1 MTNVDVSTWA
11 APAAPAAPSRP
22 GPDGPALSFGQERIW
37 FTEQLTPGTAAY
49 LLWSTTRL
57 RGPLDVDLLRAALD
71 GVAARHDSLRMRFA
85 DNGDGEPV
93 VRVSPEVRVPVTVV
107 DAASPEHA
115 RELVAGDLRTPF
127 DLGAAPLL
135 RALVLRLDGCD
146 HVLHLTMHHIV
157 GDGWSLDLLLG
168 EVAAQYGALRDGGAP
183 PAAPTMGYV
192 DYAAWQR
199 DRLDAGAAAAGTAYW
214 AGALAGVPPLEL
226 PTDRPRPAMQS
237 YAGGTHRFAVDAEL
251 TDGLRRLG
259 RAHRATLYMT
269 LLTGL
274 QAVLF
279 RHSGQRDFAV
289 GSPVAGRVVP
299 ELENLIGLFVNTLAL
314 RADLSPVAATAGS
327 PAAEPSFAA
336 LLRRTRGTVV
346 RGLAHQE
353 IPFERLV
360 RELNV
365 PRDVSRSP
373 VFQVLFTL
381 QNYARTGGR
390 WPQGLRVEGL
400 GADAPAAR
408 FDLSLY
414 VSEADDGLRGMFV
427 YNSDLFD
434 AETIARLAAGL
445 VTLLRAAVA
454 RPELPVVDLDLLDP
468 TERDRVLAL
477 SRPDDEPPAPGGGA
491 GATGA
496 ARTLAELI
504 APHVAAT
511 PDAPAVVCGAQA
523 VSYREL
529 DRRANR
535 LAHWLRG
542 RGVGPDALVGVLL
555 EQSVE
560 LAVTL
565 LGVLRAGGAYLP
577 LDPEQPPA
585 RLGLMLADARPAA
598 VLTST
603 ELRDRLP
610 AGAGAEA
617 TFLDAIT
624 AEVAAH
630 PDTPPPGGAS
640 GENLAYVIY
649 TSGSTGVPKGVAV
662 AHRQVLRYLNGVAD
676 RFAVVPAARYAL
688 LQSMS
693 FDFAVTVFYLALATG
708 GTVHLLQRRCTGA
721 ELAAQLRAQRIDYL
735 KITPSHL
742 AALAADSPAAQ
753 LLPARALIL
762 GGEASDLERI
772 VPLAAAGA
780 TRVFNHY
787 GPTEATVGVAAYEVR
802 ADAPAAGPVP
812 TGRPLPH
819 ARVHL
824 LDERM
829 RPVPVGVP
837 GELYLG
843 GDRLARGYLN
853 RPGLTAERFV
863 PDPYGPPGARLYRTG
878 DLGRWSADGQLMF
891 LGRRDHQVKIRG
903 YRVELGEVEAALRDC
918 PGVQQAAVLLR
929 AERLVAYLEPTPG
942 AAVPAPAELRRVLAD
957 RLPEHMVPGRW
968 VVLDRLP
975 LQEHGKVDRRALPE
989 PTDDAPAGERVP
1001 PVGPVE
1007 TLIAGI
1013 WRAVL
1018 GVAEVGVTDDFFDL
1032 GGHSLLATQVVA
1044 RLRRELP
1051 GVDGG
1056 ATGTVSVMD
1065 LFRHRTVREL
1075 AALAA
1080 GGDTGPGGLLHELTP
1095 PVAAADR
1102 VATLVCVPYGGGS
1115 AVVYQPLADA
1125 LPAGYRL
1132 LSVAMPG
1139 HDIGLADDPAP
1150 IEQVAA
1156 DVAAEV
1162 LSRVAGPLILY
1173 GHCGPG
1179 GALAVEVARRLEA
1192 AGRDL
1197 EAVYLGAVFPFGR
1210 PAGGLLGPLL
1220 RLRLAERLRSD
1231 RIYRTWLQAQGTSV
1245 GSLAPDEAAFLIRAM
1260 RHDAR
1265 VSEEYFTELMRR
1277 RVTPLRAPVVSVV
1290 GERDRSTDYHDER
1303 FREWHFLS
1311 DRTALAVLDE
1321 AGHYFLK
1328 YRAGELA
1335 EIVTTVHR
1343 QVAAPTPVAGPPA
1356 PVAAPGRSPGSA
1368 APAGGPAPSWE
1379 LVAVSHQPAGTPDM
1393 PGAAP
1398 ALAAPGAAAA
1408 SSASGASGA
1417 SASGAAV
1424 PAAGAAPAPAPSMRR
1439 FGLVA
1444 AGQVVSSMGTALT
1457 NFAIPLWIYLE
1468 TGSLARFALFA
1479 VLGLLPGLLVAPLAG
1494 AWVDRTSRRRILL
1507 LAGVAAGGAN
1517 AVMAALVLTD
1527 RVQVWHFYPLVAW
1540 LSVALACQRLA
1551 FVSAVPQLVPKRF
1564 LGHANGVTQTAM
1576 GLTQFT
1582 VPLLAVALLDAVGL
1596 RGILLLDVASYAFAI
1611 AVLGL
1616 VKFPRTLA
1624 LQRREGIGEEMLA
1637 GLRYALRRRE
1647 FRAMLTFFAALN
1659 LFLFPALY
1667 LLSPLVLGFADLD
1680 QVARVALTGGVGAAV
1695 GGLVMLVWGGPRRRR
1710 MRAVLLGTLGIAVAA
1725 VLTGLRPDPLLVGA
1739 GAFGMYLALGVV
1751 NGVYNTII
1759 QTKVPARFHGRVFA
1773 LNQMIAWS
1781 TMPLGW
1787 GLVAPLAA
1795 RAAEPLLLPGGALA
1809 GTVGAVI
1816 GVGPGRGHGLLYL
1829 VFGVCIALTALVALA
1844 TPVLSRFDDEV
1855 PDAPPDDL
1863 VGIEERQART
1873 AATTAGTTPA
1883 DGAPASPA
1891 VGTPAPAPVAAAAP
1905 VAASGQAR
1913 R

>member
-1 MTNVDVSTWA
+1 MTNVD
-11 APAAPAAPSRP
+11 APTRATHSPPKTTFHRSAEKPS
-22 GPDGPALSFGQERIW
+22 LSFGQERIW
-37 FTEQLTPGTAAY
+37 FTEQLAPGTAAY
-49 LLWSTTRL
+49 LVWSTTRL
-57 RGPLDVDLLRAALD
+57 RGPLAVDLLRAALD
-71 GVAARHDSLRMRFA
+71 GAAVRHDSLRMRFA
-85 DNGDGEPV
+85 ENADGEPV
-93 VRVSPEVRVPVTVV
+93 VEVLPEVRVPVTVT
-107 DAASPEHA
+107 DAPLLAAA
-115 RELVAGDLRTPF
+115 RELVNASVRTPF

-135 RALVLRLDGCD
+135 RALVIRLADDD
-146 HVLHLTMHHIV
+146 HVLHLAMHHIV
-157 GDGWSLDLLLG
+157 SDGWSLDLLLG
-168 EVAAQYGALRDGGAP
+168 EVAAGYAALRDGGAP
-183 PAAPTMGYV
+183 PPAPTTGYV
-192 DYAAWQR
+192 DFAAWQR
-199 DRLDAGAAAAGTAYW
+199 DRLDGPASGDGFAYW
-214 AGALAGVPPLEL
+214 TGALAGVPPLEL
-226 PTDRPRPAMQS
+226 PTDRPRPAVQS
-237 YAGGTHRFAVDAEL
+237 YAGGTHRFTVDAAL

-279 RHSGQRDFAV
+279 RYSGQRDFAI

-314 RADLSPVAATAGS
+314 RADLSPTGAGADS

-346 RGLAHQE
+346 RALAHQE

-381 QNYARTGGR
+381 QNYARSGGR
-390 WPQGLRVEGL
+390 WPAGLSGESL
-400 GADAPAAR
+400 GADAATAR

-414 VSEADDGLRGMFV
+414 VSETADGLRGMFV

-434 AETIARLAAGL
+434 ADTVARLAASL
-445 VTLLRAAVA
+445 DALLRAAVA
-454 RPELPVVDLDLLDP
+454 RPDLPVVDLDLLDGA
-468 TERDRVLAL
+468 ERDRVLAL
-477 SRPDDEPPAPGGGA
+477 ARPDGGDPASGGGP
-491 GATGA
+491 GVTGA
-496 ARTLAELI
+496 AATLADLV
-504 APHVAAT
+504 APHAAAT
-511 PDAPAVVCGAQA
+511 PDVPAVVCGADA
-523 VSYREL
+523 VTYREL

-542 RGVGPDALVGVLL
+542 RGVGPDVLVGVLL

-585 RLGLMLADARPAA
+585 RLGLMLADARPAV
-598 VLTST
+598 VLTSA

-610 AGAGAEA
+610 AEPPA
-617 TFLDAIT
+617 TPGTGPDAPGPGIGVACLEQIAT
-624 AEVAAH
+624 DVAAR
-630 PDTPPPGGAS
+630 PDTPPETGG
-640 GENLAYVIY
+640 GDLAYVIY
-649 TSGSTGVPKGVAV
+649 TSGSTGTPKGVAV
-662 AHRQVLRYLNGVAD
+662 AHRQVLRYLDGVAD

-708 GTVHLLQRRCTGA
+708 GTVHLVQRRCTGA
-721 ELAAQLRAQRIDYL
+721 ELAEQLRAHRIDYL

-742 AALAADSPAAQ
+742 AALAADAEPGE

-762 GGEASDLERI
+762 GGEASALERI
-772 VPLAAAGA
+772 APLAATGTA
-780 TRVFNHY
+780 RVFNHY
-787 GPTEATVGVAAYEVR
+787 GPTEATVGVATYEVT
-802 ADAPAAGPVP
+802 ADRSACGPVP

-819 ARVHL
+819 ARMYL

-829 RPVPVGVP
+829 QPVPVGVP

-843 GDRLARGYLN
+843 GDRLARGYLH

-878 DLGRWSADGQLMF
+878 DLGRWRADGQLVF

-918 PGVQQAAVLLR
+918 PGVHQAAVLLR
-929 AERLVAYLEPTPG
+929 DDRLVAYLEPTTG
-942 AAVPAPAELRRVLAD
+942 ADAPQPARLRRALAD

-968 VVLDRLP
+968 VLLDRLP

-989 PTDDAPAGERVP
+989 PTDDVPAGERVP
-1001 PVGPVE
+1001 PAGPVE
-1007 TLIAGI
+1007 TLVAGI
-1013 WRAVL
+1013 WQAVL
-1018 GVAEVGVTDDFFDL
+1018 GVAEVGATDDFFDL
-1032 GGHSLLATQVVA
+1032 GGHSLLATRVVA

-1051 GVDGG
+1051 AVAGG

-1080 GGDTGPGGLLHELTP
+1080 GGGTGPGGLLHELTP
-1095 PVAAADR
+1095 PVAAAEH

-1139 HDIGLADDPAP
+1139 HDVGLADDPAP

-1156 DVAAEV
+1156 GVAGEILA
-1162 LSRVAGPLILY
+1162 RVPGPLILY

-1179 GALAVEVARRLEA
+1179 GALAVEVARLLEA
-1192 AGRDL
+1192 QGRDL
-1197 EAVYLGAVFPFGR
+1197 DAVYLGAVFPFGR

-1220 RLRLAERLRSD
+1220 RLRLAERIRSD

-1245 GSLAPDEAAFLIRAM
+1245 GSLAPEEAAFLIRAM

-1265 VSEEYFTELMRR
+1265 VSEEYFTELMHR
-1277 RVTPLRAPVVSVV
+1277 RVTPLRAPLISVV
-1290 GERDRSTDYHDER
+1290 GERDRSTDYHAER

-1311 DRTALAVLDE
+1311 DRTALAVVDE

-1328 YRAGELA
+1328 YRAAELA

-1343 QVAAPTPVAGPPA
+1343 QVDAPAPPAPPATAPPPAAASRADSRAGGEADAPAAPSGVEPAWQLAGISRQPAGPPEA
-1356 PVAAPGRSPGSA
+1356 P
-1368 APAGGPAPSWE
+1368 
-1379 LVAVSHQPAGTPDM
+1379 H
-1393 PGAAP
+1393 
-1398 ALAAPGAAAA
+1398 
-1408 SSASGASGA
+1408 ASG
-1417 SASGAAV
+1417 
-1424 PAAGAAPAPAPSMRR
+1424 PAAGAARAPEPDMRR

-1444 AGQVVSSMGTALT
+1444 AGQVVSGMGTALT

-1494 AWVDRTSRRRILL
+1494 AVIDRTSRRRVL
-1507 LAGVAAGGAN
+1507 LAAGLAAGGTN
-1517 AVMAALVLTD
+1517 AVLAALVLAD
-1527 RVQVWHFYPLVAW
+1527 RAQVWHFYPLVAW
-1540 LSVALACQRLA
+1540 LSVALAFQRLA

-1582 VPLLAVALLDAVGL
+1582 VPLVAVALLDAVGL
-1596 RGILLLDVASYAFAI
+1596 RGILLIDVASYGFAI
-1611 AVLGL
+1611 GVLGL
-1616 VKFPRTLA
+1616 VRFPHTLA
-1624 LQRREGIGEEMLA
+1624 LQRREGIGEEMVA

-1667 LLSPLVLGFADLD
+1667 LLSPLVLGFADLA
-1680 QVARVALTGGVGAAV
+1680 QVARIALTGGVGAAV
-1695 GGLVMLVWGGPRRRR
+1695 GGLVMLVWGGPSRRR

-1725 VLTGLRPDPLLVGA
+1725 VLTGLRPDPLVVGA
-1739 GAFGMYLALGVV
+1739 GAFGMYLALGIV
-1751 NGVYNTII
+1751 NGVYHTII
-1759 QTKVPARFHGRVFA
+1759 QTKVPPRFHGRVFA

-1787 GLVAPLAA
+1787 GLVAPFAA
-1795 RAAEPLLLPGGALA
+1795 RVAEPLLLPGGALA

-1816 GVGPGRGHGLLYL
+1816 GVGPGRGHGLLYV
-1829 VFGVCIALTALVALA
+1829 VFGACIALTALVALA
-1844 TPVLSRFDDEV
+1844 TPVLARFDDEV

-1863 VGIEERQART
+1863 IGIAEREARRAGHPARAT
-1873 AATTAGTTPA
+1873 ADAGQLP
-1883 DGAPASPA
+1883 
-1891 VGTPAPAPVAAAAP
+1891 GTPGEP
-1905 VAASGQAR
+1905 R
-1913 R
+1913 

>member
-1 MTNVDVSTWA
+1 M
-11 APAAPAAPSRP
+11 
-22 GPDGPALSFGQERIW
+22 SFGQERIW
-37 FTEQLTPGTAAY
+37 FTEQLTPGTTAY
-49 LLWSTTRL
+49 LVWSTTRL
-57 RGPLDVDLLRAALD
+57 RGSLEVELLRAALD
-71 GVAARHDSLRMRFA
+71 GAAARHDSLRMRFTE
-85 DNGDGEPV
+85 NVDGEPV
-93 VRVSPEVRVPVTVV
+93 VEVRPEVRVPVTST
-107 DAASPEHA
+107 DAGSLAEA
-115 RELVAGDLRTPF
+115 RELVAASVRTPF
-127 DLGAAPLL
+127 DLTAAPLL
-135 RALVLRLDGCD
+135 RATVIRLGADD
-146 HVLHLTMHHIV
+146 HVLHLDMHHIV
-157 GDGWSLDLLLG
+157 SDGWSLDLLLG
-168 EVAAQYGALRDGGAP
+168 EVAAGYAALRDGGP
-183 PAAPTMGYV
+183 APTAPTTGYV

-199 DRLDAGAAAAGTAYW
+199 IRLDGPATGDGFAYW

-226 PTDRPRPAMQS
+226 PTDRPRPAVQS
-237 YAGGTHRFAVDAEL
+237 YAGGTHRFTVDADL
-251 TDGLRRLG
+251 TDGLSRLS

-279 RHSGQRDFAV
+279 RHSGQRDFAI

-314 RADLSPVAATAGS
+314 RADLSPVGAGADS
-327 PAAEPSFAA
+327 PGTEPSFAA

-346 RGLAHQE
+346 KGLAHQE

-390 WPQGLRVEGL
+390 WPAGLSTESL
-400 GADAPAAR
+400 GADAAAAR

-414 VSEADDGLRGMFV
+414 VSETADGLRGMFV
-427 YNSDLFD
+427 YNTDLFD
-434 AETIARLAAGL
+434 ADTVARLAASL
-445 VTLLRAAVA
+445 DTLLRAAVA
-454 RPELPVVDLDLLDP
+454 QPDLPVVDLDLLGP
-468 TERDRVLAL
+468 AERDRVLAL
-477 SRPDDEPPAPGGGA
+477 ARPDQDEAGRTEPGADGA
-491 GATGA
+491 GADGAGADGAGADGAGADGAGAGGPGVTGA
-496 ARTLAELI
+496 AVTLADLI

-511 PDAPAVVCGAQA
+511 PDAPAVVCGTDAIT
-523 VSYREL
+523 YREL

-542 RGVGPDALVGVLL
+542 RGVGPDTLVGVLL

-560 LAVTL
+560 LAVAL

-585 RLGLMLADARPAA
+585 RLGLMLADARPAV

-610 AGAGAEA
+610 EGVEA
-617 TFLDAIT
+617 TCLGAVA
-624 AEVAAH
+624 AEVAAG
-630 PDTPPPGGAS
+630 PDTPPPTGATGG
-640 GENLAYVIY
+640 NLAYVIY
-649 TSGSTGVPKGVAV
+649 TSGSTGTPKGVAV
-662 AHRQVLRYLNGVAD
+662 AHRQVLRYLDGVAD
-676 RFAVVPAARYAL
+676 RIAVVPAARYAL
-688 LQSMS
+688 MQSMS

-708 GTVHLLQRRCTGA
+708 GAVHLVQRRCTGA
-721 ELAAQLRAQRIDYL
+721 ELAEQLRAHRIDYL

-742 AALAADSPAAQ
+742 AALAADTGPGD

-772 VPLAAAGA
+772 VPLAAAGGA
-780 TRVFNHY
+780 RVFNHY
-787 GPTEATVGVAAYEVR
+787 GPTEATVGVATYEVS
-802 ADAPAAGPVP
+802 ADGPATGPVP

-819 ARVHL
+819 ARVYL

-878 DLGRWSADGQLMF
+878 DLGRWRADGQLVF

-918 PGVQQAAVLLR
+918 PGVHQAAVLLR
-929 AERLVAYLEPTPG
+929 DDRLVAYLEPTPG
-942 AAVPAPAELRRVLAD
+942 AQPPDVAGLRRVLAD

-968 VVLDRLP
+968 VMLDRLP
-975 LQEHGKVDRRALPE
+975 LQEHGKIDRRALPE
-989 PTDDAPAGERVP
+989 PTHEVPAGERVP

-1013 WRAVL
+1013 WQAVL
-1018 GVAEVGVTDDFFDL
+1018 GVAEVGATDDFFDL

-1051 GVDGG
+1051 TVDGG

-1075 AALAA
+1075 AALAT
-1080 GGDTGPGGLLHELTP
+1080 GGGAGPGGLLHELTP
-1095 PVAAADR
+1095 PVGAAER
-1102 VATLVCVPYGGGS
+1102 VATLVCIPYGGGS

-1150 IEQVAA
+1150 IEEVAA
-1156 DVAAEV
+1156 DVAAEI
-1162 LSRVAGPLILY
+1162 LSRVEGPLVLY

-1179 GALAVEVARRLEA
+1179 GALAVEVARLLEA
-1192 AGRDL
+1192 AGREL

-1220 RLRLAERLRSD
+1220 RLRLAERMRSD

-1245 GSLAPDEAAFLIRAM
+1245 GSLDPDEVAFLIRAM

-1265 VSEEYFTELMRR
+1265 VSEEYFTELMRQ

-1290 GERDRSTDYHDER
+1290 GERDRGTDYHSER
-1303 FREWHFLS
+1303 FREWHFLA
-1311 DRTALAVLDE
+1311 DRTALAVIDE
-1321 AGHYFLK
+1321 GGHYFLK

-1335 EIVTTVHR
+1335 EIVTTAHR
-1343 QVAAPTPVAGPPA
+1343 QVDSPVPPA
-1356 PVAAPGRSPGSA
+1356 PPSDATAAAGRPETVDPSAPVRDSPAPDARGLVPPGA
-1368 APAGGPAPSWE
+1368 VEPAGGPERGWQ
-1379 LVAVSHQPAGTPDM
+1379 LVAVSRQPAGPPGTPD
-1393 PGAAP
+1393 AP
-1398 ALAAPGAAAA
+1398 TAGPANAPE
-1408 SSASGASGA
+1408 
-1417 SASGAAV
+1417 
-1424 PAAGAAPAPAPSMRR
+1424 PSMRR

-1444 AGQVVSSMGTALT
+1444 AGQVVSGMGTALT

-1494 AWVDRTSRRRILL
+1494 ALIDRTSRRRVLL
-1507 LAGVAAGGAN
+1507 TAGLAAGGAN
-1517 AVMAALVLTD
+1517 AVLAALVLAD
-1527 RVQVWHFYPLVAW
+1527 RAQVWHFYPLVAW
-1540 LSVALACQRLA
+1540 LSVALAFQRLA

-1582 VPLLAVALLDAVGL
+1582 VPLVAVALLDAVGL
-1596 RGILLLDVASYAFAI
+1596 RGILLIDVASYVFAMG
-1611 AVLGL
+1611 VLGL
-1616 VKFPRTLA
+1616 VRFPRTLA
-1624 LQRREGIGEEMLA
+1624 LQRREGLGEEMAA

-1680 QVARVALTGGVGAAV
+1680 QVARIALTGGVGAAV
-1695 GGLVMLVWGGPRRRR
+1695 GGLVMLVWGGPSRRR

-1739 GAFGMYLALGVV
+1739 GAFGMYLSLGVV

-1759 QTKVPARFHGRVFA
+1759 QTKVPPRFHGRVFA

-1787 GLVAPLAA
+1787 GIIAPLAA
-1795 RAAEPLLLPGGALA
+1795 KVTEPLLLPGGALA
-1809 GTVGAVI
+1809 GTVGVVI
-1816 GVGPGRGHGLLYL
+1816 GVGPGRGHGLLYV
-1829 VFGVCIALTALVALA
+1829 VFGVCIALTALTALA

-1855 PDAPPDDL
+1855 PDAPPDDV
-1863 VGIEERQART
+1863 VGIEERQARASVGVT
-1873 AATTAGTTPA
+1873 APGAYAATDGVEKVRVQVAGT
-1883 DGAPASPA
+1883 G
-1891 VGTPAPAPVAAAAP
+1891 G
-1905 VAASGQAR
+1905 GR

>member
-1 MTNVDVSTWA
+1 MTNVDVPTRATYTPPKTTFHRSTEK
-11 APAAPAAPSRP
+11 PS
-22 GPDGPALSFGQERIW
+22 LSFGQERIW

-49 LLWSTTRL
+49 LVWSTTRL
-57 RGPLDVDLLRAALD
+57 RGPLAVELLRAALD
-71 GVAARHDSLRMRFA
+71 GAAARHDSLRMRFTENA
-85 DNGDGEPV
+85 DGEPV
-93 VRVSPEVRVPVTVV
+93 VEVLPEVRVPVTVTDAPSLADAREQV
-107 DAASPEHA
+107 AAS
-115 RELVAGDLRTPF
+115 LRTPF

-135 RALVLRLDGCD
+135 RALVIRLADDD
-146 HVLHLTMHHIV
+146 HVLHLAMHHIV
-157 GDGWSLDLLLG
+157 SDGWSLDLLLG
-168 EVAAQYGALRDGGAP
+168 EVAAGYAALRDGAP
-183 PAAPTMGYV
+183 PPPAPTTGYV

-199 DRLDAGAAAAGTAYW
+199 DRLDGPASGDGFAYW
-214 AGALAGVPPLEL
+214 TGALAGVPPLEL
-226 PTDRPRPAMQS
+226 PTDRPRPAVQS
-237 YAGGTHRFAVDAEL
+237 YAGGTHRFTVDADL
-251 TDGLRRLG
+251 TDALRRLS

-279 RHSGQRDFAV
+279 RYSGQRDFAI

-314 RADLSPVAATAGS
+314 RADLSPAAGPRAADAGAGS
-327 PAAEPSFAA
+327 PAGDAPAEPSFAG

-346 RGLAHQE
+346 RALAHQE

-381 QNYARTGGR
+381 QNYARSGGR
-390 WPQGLRVEGL
+390 WPQGLSSESL
-400 GADAPAAR
+400 GADAATAR

-414 VSEADDGLRGMFV
+414 VSETADGLRGMFV

-434 AETIARLAAGL
+434 ADTVARLAASL
-445 VTLLRAAVA
+445 DALLRAAVA
-454 RPELPVVDLDLLDP
+454 RPDLPVVDLDLLGDAG
-468 TERDRVLAL
+468 RDRVLAL
-477 SRPDDEPPAPGGGA
+477 ARPGGDEPAPGADPEPGG
-491 GATGA
+491 GPGVTGA
-496 ARTLAELI
+496 AATLADLV
-504 APHVAAT
+504 APHAAAT
-511 PDAPAVVCGAQA
+511 PDAPAVVCGADA
-523 VSYREL
+523 ITYGEL

-542 RGVGPDALVGVLL
+542 RGVGPDVLVGVLL

-585 RLGLMLADARPAA
+585 RLGLMLADARPAV
-598 VLTST
+598 VLTSA

-610 AGAGAEA
+610 VEPTAPPGAHPDAPGVAVACLAEIA
-617 TFLDAIT
+617 
-624 AEVAAH
+624 AEVTAR
-630 PDTPPPGGAS
+630 PDTPPQTGSGG
-640 GENLAYVIY
+640 GDLAYVIY

-662 AHRQVLRYLNGVAD
+662 AHRQVLRYLDGVAA

-708 GTVHLLQRRCTGA
+708 GTVHLVPRRCTGA
-721 ELAAQLRAQRIDYL
+721 ELAEQLRAHRIDYL

-742 AALAADSPAAQ
+742 AALAADAGPGD

-772 VPLAAAGA
+772 APLAAAGTA
-780 TRVFNHY
+780 RVFNHY
-787 GPTEATVGVAAYEVR
+787 GPTEATVGVATYEVT
-802 ADAPAAGPVP
+802 ADGPATGPVP

-819 ARVHL
+819 ARVYL

-843 GDRLARGYLN
+843 GDRLARGYLH

-878 DLGRWSADGQLMF
+878 DLGRWRADGQLMF

-918 PGVQQAAVLLR
+918 PGVHQAAVLLR
-929 AERLVAYLEPTPG
+929 DDRLVAYLEPTPD
-942 AAVPAPAELRRVLAD
+942 ADAPEPARLRRALAD

-975 LQEHGKVDRRALPE
+975 LQEHGKVDRRALPA
-989 PTDDAPAGERVP
+989 PTDEVPAGERVP
-1001 PVGPVE
+1001 PAGPVE
-1007 TLIAGI
+1007 ALVAAI
-1013 WRAVL
+1013 WQAVL
-1018 GVAEVGVTDDFFDL
+1018 GVAEVGATDDFFDL

-1051 GVDGG
+1051 AVAGG

-1080 GGDTGPGGLLHELTP
+1080 GGDTGPAGLLHELTP

-1150 IEQVAA
+1150 IEEVAA
-1156 DVAAEV
+1156 GVAEEILA
-1162 LSRVAGPLILY
+1162 RVSGPVILY

-1179 GALAVEVARRLEA
+1179 GALAVEVARLLEER
-1192 AGRDL
+1192 GRDL
-1197 EAVYLGAVFPFGR
+1197 DAVYLGAVFPFGR

-1220 RLRLAERLRSD
+1220 RLRLAERIRSD

-1245 GSLAPDEAAFLIRAM
+1245 GSLAPDEVAFLIRAM

-1277 RVTPLRAPVVSVV
+1277 QVTPLRAPLISVV
-1290 GERDRSTDYHDER
+1290 GERDRSTDYHAER

-1311 DRTALAVLDE
+1311 DRTALAVVDE

-1328 YRAGELA
+1328 YRATELA

-1343 QVAAPTPVAGPPA
+1343 RLDAPAPQAPPATPVVESEPAWQLAGISRQPAGPPGA
-1356 PVAAPGRSPGSA
+1356 PQPS
-1368 APAGGPAPSWE
+1368 GP
-1379 LVAVSHQPAGTPDM
+1379 T
-1393 PGAAP
+1393 
-1398 ALAAPGAAAA
+1398 
-1408 SSASGASGA
+1408 
-1417 SASGAAV
+1417 
-1424 PAAGAAPAPAPSMRR
+1424 AGADGAPEPSMRR

-1444 AGQVVSSMGTALT
+1444 AGQVVSGMGTALT

-1494 AWVDRTSRRRILL
+1494 AMIDRTSRRRVL
-1507 LAGVAAGGAN
+1507 LAAGLAAGGAN
-1517 AVMAALVLTD
+1517 AVLAALVLAD
-1527 RVQVWHFYPLVAW
+1527 RAQVWHFYPLVAW
-1540 LSVALACQRLA
+1540 LSVALAFQRLA

-1576 GLTQFT
+1576 GLTQFA
-1582 VPLLAVALLDAVGL
+1582 VPLVAVALLDAVGL
-1596 RGILLLDVASYAFAI
+1596 RGILLIDVASYVFAVG
-1611 AVLGL
+1611 VLGL
-1616 VKFPRTLA
+1616 VRFPRTLA
-1624 LQRREGIGEEMLA
+1624 LQRRESIGEEMVA

-1680 QVARVALTGGVGAAV
+1680 QVARIALTGGVGAAV
-1695 GGLVMLVWGGPRRRR
+1695 GGLVMLLWGGPSHRR
-1710 MRAVLLGTLGIAVAA
+1710 MRAVLLGTLGIAAAA
-1725 VLTGLRPDPLLVGA
+1725 VLTGLRPDPLVVGA

-1759 QTKVPARFHGRVFA
+1759 QTKVPPRFHGRVFA

-1787 GLVAPLAA
+1787 GLIAPFAA
-1795 RAAEPLLLPGGALA
+1795 RVAEPLLLPGGALA

-1816 GVGPGRGHGLLYL
+1816 GVGPGRGHGLLYV

-1844 TPVLSRFDDEV
+1844 TPVLARFDDEV

-1863 VGIEERQART
+1863 VGIAEREARAAAGHPARAAADTGQAQ
-1873 AATTAGTTPA
+1873 GTTP
-1883 DGAPASPA
+1883 GGP
-1891 VGTPAPAPVAAAAP
+1891 
-1905 VAASGQAR
+1905 R
-1913 R
+1913 